1 MYTTQLKPLRLT
13 ILSCIL
19 FLGYGNITPVT
30 SAGRIL
36 CIFYALFG
44 IPINILFL
52 QLVGELMLTGQQI
65 LITRFEKGCL
75 KIDGKPKFLN
85 ENCAFLGV
93 LLLLILLLVGAGIQM
108 SIQEWAFLEGFYAY
122 FITFTTVGFGDLIP
136 GHESGNKAHMA
147 YRVILIILGL
157 AAMSNVINSIVK
169 CEDSAKLFK
178 KLKERFRRT
187 RSVEVSEQ
195 NEDGGEEMI
204 EKAPKV

>member
-1 MYTTQLKPLRLT
+1 
-13 ILSCIL
+13 
-19 FLGYGNITPVT
+19 
-30 SAGRIL
+30 
-36 CIFYALFG
+36 
-44 IPINILFL
+44 
-52 QLVGELMLTGQQI
+52 MLNGQQI

-85 ENCAFLGV
+85 EKCTFLGV
-93 LLLLILLLVGAGIQM
+93 LLLLTLLLLGAGIQM
-108 SIQEWAFLEGFYAY
+108 SIQEWTFLEGFYAY

-136 GHESGNKAHMA
+136 GHESGNKAHMV

-195 NEDGGEEMI
+195 NENGGEEMI

>member
-1 MYTTQLKPLRLT
+1 
-13 ILSCIL
+13 
-19 FLGYGNITPVT
+19 
-30 SAGRIL
+30 
-36 CIFYALFG
+36 
-44 IPINILFL
+44 
-52 QLVGELMLTGQQI
+52 MLNGQQI

-85 ENCAFLGV
+85 EKCTFLGV
-93 LLLLILLLVGAGIQM
+93 LLLLTLLLVGAGIQM
-108 SIQEWAFLEGFYAY
+108 SIQEWTFLEGFYAY

-187 RSVEVSEQ
+187 RSVEVSEP